1 MKESRRKEYF
11 AIKYCFTGED
21 NKIKLALDS
30 YSQNNTD
37 LSDVNRILELY
48 NIKKFFDKYECV
60 KGWSEEE
67 YKQYKSKVEKADNEV
82 KQFFLGITE
91 ETLVPIHEVC
101 DVMFWDDFWTFFY
114 MYRVYEKIPV
124 NRFKEI
130 IDGLKMSPNT
140 LLKNRGFVEEFDA
153 EIAELLKEPDFGAR
167 FIVDYYLRKSDRK
180 EKYFLPKSLSKED
193 KYNVVKD
200 YINGDIVN
208 ANVLDLII
216 NGKSNNTKE
225 FVADDKLRHLAKK
238 RYEKYWQD
246 NTVPMIKHET
256 GVNVSFAPDNPEI
269 ELEFANGI
277 ISAKYNSNWIKEN
290 LDYST
295 LMNNFIYLFAYV
307 DTYMRCSLTAGSLK
321 QGIFESLFS
330 TNGNGMYQRGQ
341 SFELLNGLA
350 NAQMHGYVNV
360 LDGFDVHIEEIIKW
374 FFEEYLKEEFE
385 AEGFACVIPAIT
397 DSILSKYERMATI
410 MDGAT
415 KQFKLFV
422 EEGEI
427 DREYYEMISGSV
439 RYKDIPSFI
448 KNKYAYVNSS
458 ELQREMHDLFSD
470 QSMLSYTEKTKDK
483 HNTLFELLQTEVLKT
498 DEIEVYNQDE
508 FEWLRQRETILI
520 NDNKVILN
528 YERSWVLYELYN
540 KGVLC
545 LQYRKSEEVRK
556 LIKNGEIMVGSTLLS
571 KPEWEYFNYVLNKS
585 EFSNGLD
592 LRNKYIHDGN
602 SLNEK
607 RQQHDYMVLL
617 KMFVILII
625 KINEEFCLRD
635 KMLKG
640 ETDFYEL

>member
-1 MKESRRKEYF
+1 MAESRRKEYF
-11 AIKYCFTGED
+11 AIKYCFAGEE

-30 YSQNNTD
+30 YTQNKTD

-48 NIKKFFDKYECV
+48 NIKCFFEKYECI

-67 YKQYKSKVEKADNEV
+67 YRHYKLQAQKAENEV
-82 KQFFLGITE
+82 KHFFLGIRE
-91 ETLVPIHEVC
+91 DTLVSIHEAC
-101 DVMFWDDFWTFFY
+101 DVMFWDDFWVFFY
-114 MYRVYEKIPV
+114 KYNVYEKIPKS
-124 NRFKEI
+124 RFAEI
-130 IDGLKMSPNT
+130 IDGLKMSPNA
-140 LLKNRGFVEEFDA
+140 LLKNRRFVEEFDV

-180 EKYFLPKSLSKED
+180 EKYYLPKSLSKED
-193 KYNVVKD
+193 KYNVVKN

-225 FVADDKLRHLAKK
+225 FVTDDKLRHLAKK

-246 NTVPMIKHET
+246 NTMPVMKHET
-256 GVNVSFAPDNPEI
+256 GISVSFSPDNPEMDLKF
-269 ELEFANGI
+269 ENGI
-277 ISAKYNSNWIKEN
+277 ITAKYNSNWVKEN
-290 LDYST
+290 LDYPT
-295 LMNNFIYLFAYV
+295 LLNNFIYLFEYV
-307 DTYMRCSLTAGSLK
+307 DKYMRCSLTAGNLK
-321 QGIFESLFS
+321 QEIFESLLS
-330 TNGNGMYQRGQ
+330 TNGNGMYRRGQ

-350 NAQMHGYVNV
+350 NVQMHGYVNI
-360 LDGFDVHIEEIIKW
+360 LNGFDVHIEEIIKW

-385 AEGFACVIPAIT
+385 AEGFVCVIPAIT
-397 DSILSKYERMATI
+397 DSMLSKYERMATI
-410 MDGAT
+410 MDGVT

-448 KNKYAYVNSS
+448 KNKYAYANSS

-470 QSMLSYTEKTKDK
+470 QSMLSYTEKAKNK
-483 HNTLFELLQTEVLKT
+483 HNTLFELLQTDVLKAE
-498 DEIEVYNQDE
+498 EIEVYNQDE

-520 NDNKVILN
+520 NDNKVTLN

-545 LQYRKSEEVRK
+545 LQYRKSEEIRR

-602 SLNEK
+602 SLDEK
-607 RQQHDYMVLL
+607 RQQNDYMILL
-617 KMFVILII
+617 KMFIILII

-635 KMLKG
+635 KMREG

>member
-1 MKESRRKEYF
+1 MESRRKEYF
-11 AIKYCFTGED
+11 AIKYCFAGEED
-21 NKIKLALDS
+21 KIELALDS
-30 YSQNNTD
+30 YAQNKTD
-37 LSDVNRILELY
+37 LSDVNRVLELY
-48 NIKKFFDKYECV
+48 NIKKYFDNNNHI
-60 KGWSEEE
+60 KGWSEED
-67 YKQYKSKVEKADNEV
+67 YKHNIAKVKNVENV
-82 KQFFLGITE
+82 VQQFFLGITE
-91 ETLVPIHEVC
+91 ETLVPIYDAC
-101 DVMFWDDFWTFFY
+101 DVIFWDDFWMFFY
-114 MYRVYEKIPV
+114 MYKVYEKIPA

-130 IDGLKMSPNT
+130 IDGLKMSPNS
-140 LLKNRGFVEEFDA
+140 LLKNRAFVEKFDA

-180 EKYFLPKSLSKED
+180 EKCFLPKALSKED
-193 KYNVVKD
+193 KYYAVKN

-216 NGKSNNTKE
+216 NGKSKNTNE
-225 FVADDKLRHLAKK
+225 FVTDDRLRHLAKK
-238 RYEKYWQD
+238 RYEKYWED
-246 NTVPMIKHET
+246 NTIPVMKYET
-256 GVNVSFAPDNPEI
+256 GVNVSFASDNPEMDLKF
-269 ELEFANGI
+269 ENGI
-277 ISAKYNSNWIKEN
+277 ITAKYNSNWIKEN
-290 LDYST
+290 LDYPT
-295 LMNNFIYLFAYV
+295 ILNNFIYLFAYV
-307 DTYMRCSLTAGSLK
+307 DKYMRCSLTAENLK

-350 NAQMHGYVNV
+350 NAQMHGYVNI
-360 LDGFDVHIEEIIKW
+360 LNGFDVHIEEIIKW
-374 FFEEYLKEEFE
+374 FFEEYLKEEFK
-385 AEGFACVIPAIT
+385 AKGFVCVVPATT
-397 DSILSKYERMATI
+397 DSVLSKYERMATV

-415 KQFKLFV
+415 KQFKLYV

-427 DREYYEMISGSV
+427 DRDYYEMISGSV

-458 ELQREMHDLFSD
+458 ELQREMHDLFSN

-520 NDNKVILN
+520 NDNKVTLN

-607 RQQHDYMVLL
+607 WQQHDYMVLL